1 MAVFV
6 LDKRKAPLMPC
17 SEKRARQLL
26 ARGRAVVHKMR
37 PFTIRLKDR
46 LAADSAF
53 QPLQIKIDPGSK
65 TTGFA
70 VARENA
76 QESKKQAVLCLFELV
91 HRGFQIKQA
100 LEQRRAFRRR
110 RRNQLRYRPARFDN
124 RTKPQG
130 WLPPSLQHRVDT
142 TVSWVKRI
150 IRLAPVTGIQ
160 QELVRFD
167 TQQLENPEISGV
179 EYQQGTLLGYEVREY
194 LLEKW
199 GRECAYCGEQ
209 NTPLEVEHIHPK
221 SKGGSNRISNLTL
234 ACTPCNQSKGNLP
247 LQVFFQQD
255 KGLKKRLK
263 KNGKSVDKQLER
275 VLKQCKKP
283 LRDAAAVNATRW
295 ALYQA
300 LKETGLPVKTG
311 TGGQTKFNRQQL
323 GIPKTHALDAAC
335 VGVVESLTGWQ
346 RPTLTI
352 KTTGRG
358 SYQRTRLNRFGFPRG
373 YLMREKSVHGFQ
385 TGDLVKA
392 EVATGKKAGVHVGR
406 VAIRKS
412 GSFNIQMPD
421 QIVQGISWKYCRI
434 IQRGDGYGY
443 HLTSLTKK
451 EGALSSPS

>member
-26 ARGRAVVHKMR
+26 ACGRAVVHKMR

-46 LAADSAF
+46 LAADSVF
-53 QPLQIKIDPGSK
+53 QSLQIKIDPGSK
-65 TTGFA
+65 ATGLA
-70 VARENA
+70 VVRE
-76 QESKKQAVLCLFELV
+76 ESGQPESQAVLCLFELV

-100 LEQRRAFRRR
+100 LEERRAFRRR
-110 RRNQLRYRPARFDN
+110 RRNQLRYRPARFNN
-124 RTKPQG
+124 RTKPKG

-142 TVSWVKRI
+142 TASWVKRT
-150 IRLAPVTGIQ
+150 IRLAPVTGIH

-167 TQQLENPEISGV
+167 TQALENPEIGGV

-199 GRECAYCGEQ
+199 GRECAYCGTQ
-209 NTPLEVEHIHPK
+209 NVPLEVEHIIPR
-221 SKGGSNRISNLTL
+221 SKGGSNRVSNLTL
-234 ACTPCNQSKGNLP
+234 ACTPCNQAKDSQP
-247 LQVFFQQD
+247 LEVFFQQD

-263 KNGKSVDKQLER
+263 KNGKSADKQMER
-275 VLKQCKKP
+275 ALKQCKKP

-311 TGGQTKFNRQQL
+311 TGGQTKFNRSQL

-335 VGVVESLTGWQ
+335 VGVVESLTEWQ
-346 RPTLTI
+346 RPTLEI
-352 KTTGRG
+352 KATGRG
-358 SYQRTRLNRFGFPRG
+358 SYQRTRLDRFGFPRG

-392 EVATGKKAGVHVGR
+392 EVSTGKKAGVHVGR

-421 QIVQGISWKYCRI
+421 QIVQGISWKHCRI

-443 HLTSLTKK
+443 YLTSLTKK
-451 EGALSSPS
+451 EGALSSPC